1 MKDSF
6 RPKTVQGV
14 TPVHALRNR
23 EKGTGD
29 GENARD
35 VVCMSSEKR
44 WLLVASL
51 ETIKNNPKLLDEYCR
66 G

>member
-23 EKGTGD
+23 EKRTGD

-35 VVCMSSEKR
+35 VVYVIEKKMITSSFT
-44 WLLVASL
+44 W
-51 ETIKNNPKLLDEYCR
+51 DDQ
-66 G
+66 

>member
-1 MKDSF
+1 LSKRQEETKTKMKDSF

-23 EKGTGD
+23 EKRTGD

-35 VVCMSSEKR
+35 VVYVIEKKMITSSFT
-44 WLLVASL
+44 W
-51 ETIKNNPKLLDEYCR
+51 DDQ
-66 G
+66 